1 MDTDWESKYPMV
13 SVQALEHIVDL
24 SDHGPIL
31 LTTGLPRPQ
40 SARKFKFELGW
51 LQQDGFHD
59 RVKEI

>member
-13 SVQALEHIVDL
+13 SVQALEHIIVQ
-24 SDHGPIL
+24 SYHGPVL

-40 SARKFKFELGW
+40 SPRRFKFEHGW
-51 LQQDGFHD
+51 LQHDGFHD